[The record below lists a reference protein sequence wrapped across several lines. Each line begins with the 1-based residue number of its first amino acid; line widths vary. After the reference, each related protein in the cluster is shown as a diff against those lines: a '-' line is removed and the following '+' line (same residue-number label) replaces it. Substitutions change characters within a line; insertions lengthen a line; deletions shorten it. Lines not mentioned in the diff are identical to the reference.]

1 MRQGWLQMTT
11 HDRDLTVEI
20 KVIDKRIHVWGMPA
34 YQSAMAAAIDL
45 YACLDIP
52 LELAPSSP
60 AVLVPSGI
68 AVHMGRPDMAAI
80 VLPRS
85 GAGHKR
91 GLILG
96 NTAGLIDP
104 DYTGQ
109 VQISAWNRNPPGTEP
124 ITIAPGERLAQM
136 IFVPILRPMFS
147 LVETFTQASSRGS
160 GGFGS
165 TG

>member
-1 MRQGWLQMTT
+1 MTS
-11 HDRDLTVEI
+11 HDGDPTVEI
-20 KVIDKRIHVWGMPA
+20 KILDSRIHVWGMPA

-45 YACLDIP
+45 YACIEAP
-52 LELAPSSP
+52 VGLEPSAP

-68 AVHMGRPDMAAI
+68 AVHMGRSDMAAI

-96 NTAGLIDP
+96 NTVGLIDP

-109 VQISAWNRNPPGTEP
+109 VQISVWNRNPPGTAP
-124 ITIAPGERLAQM
+124 IMINPGERVAQM
-136 IFVPILRPMFS
+136 VFVPVLRPKFS
-147 LVETFTQASSRGS
+147 LVETFTQTSQRGG

>member
-1 MRQGWLQMTT
+1 MTS
-11 HDRDLTVEI
+11 HDGGLTVEI
-20 KVIDKRIHVWGMPA
+20 KVLDSRIHVWGMPS

-45 YACLDIP
+45 YACLESP
-52 LELAPSSP
+52 LELDPSAP

-91 GLILG
+91 GLVLG
-96 NTAGLIDP
+96 NTVGLIDP

-109 VQISAWNRNPPGTEP
+109 VQISAWNRNPPGTPP
-124 ITIAPGERLAQM
+124 ITITPGERVAQLV
-136 IFVPILRPMFS
+136 FVPVLRPEFT
-147 LVETFTQASSRGS
+147 LVETFTQNSQRGS
-160 GGFGS
+160 AGFGS